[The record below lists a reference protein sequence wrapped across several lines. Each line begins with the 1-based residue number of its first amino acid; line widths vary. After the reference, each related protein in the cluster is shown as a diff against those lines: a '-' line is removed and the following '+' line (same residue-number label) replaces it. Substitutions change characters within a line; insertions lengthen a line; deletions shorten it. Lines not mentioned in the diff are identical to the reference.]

1 MIKIYYRGS
10 CGSSRRAFSWFEKY
24 DIHVEKKRVSR
35 LDKKELIQLLSF
47 SNEGLKEILKSSDRS
62 GKAVQKSLDHIMGL
76 SFNESLDF
84 LIAHPDIFQ
93 TPIIMGDNK
102 LLIGYNED
110 EIRQFL
116 PKEYRRRRL

>member
-1 MIKIYYRGS
+1 MIRIYYRGS
-10 CGSSRRAFSWFEKY
+10 CFSSKRAFAWFEKY
-24 DIHVEKKRVSR
+24 NIHVEKKRISK
-35 LDKKELIQLLSF
+35 LDKKELIELLSL
-47 SNEGLKEILKSSDRS
+47 SNEGLKEILKSAGRSSKGVQELIDR
-62 GKAVQKSLDHIMGL
+62 VMGL

-84 LIAHPDIFQ
+84 LIAHPEILQ